1 MMIFSL
7 KGMVVLFISAYIPL
21 FLIMSIIVFNTDN
34 ITLIFIG
41 ILTVI
46 CCFVIGILNH
56 SLKRLNRLKDGQY
69 TEVKITETRNNDY
82 VVFIMTYLV
91 PFFGININLNTI
103 LAMFILFLIIGYIYI
118 NTSLFTINPTLM
130 LIWKYNLY
138 QGIIKEKNVFIL
150 TKNKLNNGSHTIK
163 LIKISDNAYLA

>member
-1 MMIFSL
+1 
-7 KGMVVLFISAYIPL
+7 MVVLFISAYIPL